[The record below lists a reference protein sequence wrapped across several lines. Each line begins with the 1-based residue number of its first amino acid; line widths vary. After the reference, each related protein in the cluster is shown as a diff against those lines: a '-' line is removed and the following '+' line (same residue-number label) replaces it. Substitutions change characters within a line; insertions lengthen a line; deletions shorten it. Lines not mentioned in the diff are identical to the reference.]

1 MLREFY
7 DTGHEDDSRSS
18 FARFM
23 LAQMQTMEKYRQ
35 TLSRR
40 AGKEITSEQAAF
52 MWIEHG
58 YAAAFRQR
66 FNHLSAAVALNS
78 N

>member
-1 MLREFY
+1 MLQEFS
-7 DTGHEDDSRSS
+7 DTGHEGNSRAG

-23 LAQMQTMEKYRQ
+23 LAQIQTMEKYRQ

-40 AGKEITSEQAAF
+40 SGKEITSEQAAF
-52 MWIEHG
+52 MWIERG

-66 FNHLSAAVALNS
+66 FDPLNPAIALNS